1 MASYLCTVQTVQ
13 RSQGRS
19 SVAAAAYRS
28 GTTLCD
34 QRLAIDFDFSGKE
47 GVEFCE
53 VIAPPGAPAAF
64 LDREA
69 LWNAAEIR
77 DGRKN
82 AVPAREVLVALPHE
96 LDFEQRRDLVRDFVA
111 KHITAHG
118 MIADVAMHL
127 PGKEGDHRN
136 YHAHILVTTRAV
148 SPDGFGQKPPA
159 WWSPQMVR
167 EWRVG
172 WAQVQNAHLRRHLGP
187 DAPQVSHLSLADQG
201 ETRVASI
208 HLGAAATAM
217 ERRGIRTQAGDYNRD
232 AQVHNLEIQRLRQD
246 YAQTADRLAAKA
258 PLIEVPLEELIAE
271 ARRVRDGLIRER
283 DGFERERNGLSL
295 IRPLTKGQIERE
307 FLAPDRKARA
317 AARASLARVE
327 ARVERIRHS
336 RLQLVAWIRNPTR
349 MIFAKHAELSALDK
363 ARQAVRRV
371 DLGLAERRAWLQSP
385 QGQAVIAARRQPAQ
399 DHMSAVMT
407 KRRTLERKIKRIET
421 RIEAATRT
429 VNDLRIV
436 QALGEPSLKVPAHA
450 PDVTRFIRGVSGPA
464 RTAIARFPVRSREQA
479 VERLRAGQSPGILRS
494 LIPGR

>member
-1 MASYLCTVQTVQ
+1 
-13 RSQGRS
+13 
-19 SVAAAAYRS
+19 
-28 GTTLCD
+28 
-34 QRLAIDFDFSGKE
+34 
-47 GVEFCE
+47 
-53 VIAPPGAPAAF
+53 
-64 LDREA
+64 
-69 LWNAAEIR
+69 
-77 DGRKN
+77 
-82 AVPAREVLVALPHE
+82 
-96 LDFEQRRDLVRDFVA
+96 
-111 KHITAHG
+111 
-118 MIADVAMHL
+118 
-127 PGKEGDHRN
+127 
-136 YHAHILVTTRAV
+136 
-148 SPDGFGQKPPA
+148 
-159 WWSPQMVR
+159 MVR
-167 EWRVG
+167 EWRAG

-201 ETRVASI
+201 EARVASI
-208 HLGAAATAM
+208 HLGPAATAL

-232 AQVHNLEIQRLRQD
+232 AQEHNREIQRLRQD

-258 PLIEVPLEELIAE
+258 PLIEVPLDDLIAE
-271 ARRVRDGLIRER
+271 ARRVRDGLIEER
-283 DGFERERNGLSL
+283 NGFERERNGLSL

-307 FLAPDRKARA
+307 FLAPDRKAIA

-327 ARVERIRHS
+327 ARVERIRRS

-385 QGQAVIAARRQPAQ
+385 QGQAMIAARRQPAQ

-407 KRRTLERKIKRIET
+407 QRRTLERRIKRIDT

-429 VNDLRIV
+429 VNDLRMV

-464 RTAIARFPVRSREQA
+464 RTTIARFPVRSREQA
-479 VERLRAGQSPGILRS
+479 VERLRAGQSRGILRS